1 MFEGFT
7 SKEKQQVTLHVTLM
21 NSFFRNKKNNPSF
34 DARRIMKKLGDY
46 NFGTCSF
53 DELNLS
59 ERPKRPAK
67 ESTVGANTE
76 YYTAAHLLKLN
87 TTE

>member
-1 MFEGFT
+1 MKGFI

-21 NSFFRNKKNNPSF
+21 NSFFRNKKNSPSF

-53 DELNLS
+53 DELHLS
-59 ERPKRPAK
+59 ERPAK
-67 ESTVGANTE
+67 ESTVGANTG
-76 YYTAAHLLKLN
+76 YYTAAHVLKLN